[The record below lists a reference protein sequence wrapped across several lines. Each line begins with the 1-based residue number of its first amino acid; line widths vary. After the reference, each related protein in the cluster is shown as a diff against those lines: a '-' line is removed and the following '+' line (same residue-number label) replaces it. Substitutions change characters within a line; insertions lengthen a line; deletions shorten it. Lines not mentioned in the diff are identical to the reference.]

1 MPTVGGHSGGGHP
14 GAAHP
19 GEGDEAAL
27 AARAAWLYYVEDLT
41 QAEVA
46 KRLGLAPLK
55 AHRIIAHATRSGLV
69 RVFVDGPISG
79 CMELERALGQQYGLR
94 TCRVVPS
101 PAADSPQDA
110 PLPLRAIG
118 RAAAGYLTG
127 LLDAGQHKVIGV
139 GHGRTLAAMV
149 SEMPSRP
156 APAGVRF
163 ISILGS
169 LPHVMAA
176 NPYDV
181 IYRLADKTSADAD
194 VMPVPF
200 LANTA
205 EDRAV
210 LLRQDGVA
218 ETLRAAAAATLF
230 LIGIGE
236 VGGRAFLPASS
247 AIVAREV
254 AALQQAGAVGETLG
268 FYFDAD
274 GRLLDTPLHDKV
286 VTVSPEARRGRDAV
300 AVAGGSGKAAAIRAI
315 LRTGLLTGLI
325 TDEATARSLVGPPLY
340 RANTRGPDMQNTLR
354 KTAPKRSRGKAA
366 LAAMTALCATLAA
379 ATGARA
385 ADVANVKVAF
395 LMPDEGSTR
404 YEEHDRPGFVAEMQ
418 KLCPTCTVL
427 YQNANGDASRQQQ
440 QFNSVIS
447 QGAKAIV
454 IDPVDSTAAASLV
467 HQAQG
472 QGIKVIAYDRPIPS
486 AKADYYVSF
495 NNEQIGR
502 TIAQSL
508 VRRLKATKVPTQGV
522 GVLEINGSPT
532 DAAAG
537 LIKKGVHEGLAG
549 SGYKTLAEYDTPDW
563 LPSKAQQ
570 WTGGQVTRFGKKIV
584 GVVAANDGTGG
595 AAVAAFKA
603 AGVSPVPPVTGN
615 DATIAGLQL
624 IISGDQYNTIVKPSE
639 IVAAAAANVTIDL
652 LRGQAPKA
660 KTTLFGTPT
669 ELFVPT
675 LVTAENLKSE
685 IVDKQVAG
693 KPIETATVL
702 CTDRYATGCT
712 KLGITP

>member
-1 MPTVGGHSGGGHP
+1 MSKGETQTGGS
-14 GAAHP
+14 
-19 GEGDEAAL
+19 DEAAL

-79 CMELERALGQQYGLR
+79 CMELERGLR
-94 TCRVVPS
+94 LRFGLQCCRVVPS
-101 PAADSPQDA
+101 AAPESA
-110 PLPLRAIG
+110 LPLRAIG
-118 RAAAGYLTG
+118 RAAAGFLTG
-127 LLDAGQHKVIGV
+127 LLDGGEHKVIGV

-149 SEMPSRP
+149 SEMPSHP

-163 ISILGS
+163 ISLLGS

-218 ETLRAAAAATLF
+218 ETLQAAAAATLF
-230 LIGIGE
+230 LVGIGE

-254 AALQQAGAVGETLG
+254 SALQRAGAVGETLG
-268 FYFDAD
+268 FYFDRD

-286 VTVSPEARRGRDAV
+286 VTLPPEALRGRHTV
-300 AVAGGSGKAAAIRAI
+300 GVAGGSGKAAAILAI
-315 LRTGLLTGLI
+315 LRSGLLTGLI
-325 TDEATARSLVGPPLY
+325 TDETTARSLVGPPTH
-340 RANTRGPDMQNTLR
+340 RANTRGPDMQPTFKKTAQKTTR
-354 KTAPKRSRGKAA
+354 KTT
-366 LAAMTALCATLAA
+366 LAGVAALCATLA
-379 ATGARA
+379 TGAGGAASA
-385 ADVANVKVAF
+385 ADVANAKVAF

-404 YEEHDRPGFVAEMQ
+404 YEEHDRPGFVAEMK
-418 KLCPTCTVL
+418 KLCPTCEVL
-427 YQNANGDASRQQQ
+427 YQNADADASRQQQ

-467 HQAQG
+467 HQAQS

-495 NNEQIGR
+495 NNEQIGKS
-502 TIAQSL
+502 IAQSL
-508 VRRLKATKVPTQGV
+508 VRHLKASHVPTANAGL
-522 GVLEINGSPT
+522 LEINGSPT

-549 SGYKTLAEYDTPDW
+549 SGYKTLAEYDTPEW
-563 LPSKAQQ
+563 QPSKAQQ
-570 WTGGQVTRFGKKIV
+570 WASGQVTRFNKKIV
-584 GVVAANDGTGG
+584 GVVAANDGTAGG
-595 AAVAAFKA
+595 AVAAFKA
-603 AGVSPVPPVTGN
+603 AGMDPVPPVTGN
-615 DATIAGLQL
+615 DATVAGLQL
-624 IISGDQYNTIVKPSE
+624 IIAGDQYNTIVKPSE
-639 IVAAAAANVTIDL
+639 IVAAAAANIAIQL
-652 LRGQAPKA
+652 LRGETPKSN
-660 KTTLFGTPT
+660 TTLFGTPT
-669 ELFVPT
+669 RLFTPA
-675 LVTAENLKSE
+675 LVTAENLKAE
-685 IVDKQVAG
+685 IIDKQVAG
-693 KPIETATVL
+693 KPIETAAVL
-702 CTDRYATGCT
+702 CTDRYAAGCN
-712 KLGITP
+712 KIGIAP